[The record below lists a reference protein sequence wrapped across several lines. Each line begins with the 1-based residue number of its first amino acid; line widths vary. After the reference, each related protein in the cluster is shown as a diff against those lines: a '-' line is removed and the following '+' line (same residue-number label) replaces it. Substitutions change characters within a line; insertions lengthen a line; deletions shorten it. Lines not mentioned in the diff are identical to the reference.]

1 MFKRSCLSE
10 GAKAKGMLKH
20 TRGLL
25 VRGPYCLSFSTVK
38 VNSSV
43 LNVVSLCF
51 VQYTYGHNF
60 YNAHNKNVY
69 WQCTGHSECAI
80 QIWGFQ
86 SLSRTGLL
94 LKNQSVRSVG
104 SLRRMGRR
112 KSWNIMEQQILGKK
126 LKLVKWRKQVF
137 PPKKWCIAKPSI
149 CAFPGLKFRRTA
161 SMDDSCGC
169 FGNGLC
175 LVCSRASFSAIASGT
190 HGGSDSN
197 STCDNCVYWTP
208 INCVCPEIA
217 HTPIHCNY
225 WWMGYL
231 RYTLQFWT
239 PNYIKLLS
247 AQDWNILASQELG
260 ATKFRPWDIA
270 FFSLRLEVLGTC
282 WLWICFKSSWII
294 IIHDSHSLSL
304 TFEKQTASHSRLV
317 MEMRW
322 TSTIAVDASNI

>member
-1 MFKRSCLSE
+1 MYWTFWVRHSNLGVPKSESNGSPAQKPKCQKRRQPAADGSKKVMEHHGTTNSGKE
-10 GAKAKGMLKH
+10 TK
-20 TRGLL
+20 TRE
-25 VRGPYCLSFSTVK
+25 VK
-38 VNSSV
+38 K
-43 LNVVSLCF
+43 
-51 VQYTYGHNF
+51 T
-60 YNAHNKNVY
+60 
-69 WQCTGHSECAI
+69 
-80 QIWGFQ
+80 
-86 SLSRTGLL
+86 SLS
-94 LKNQSVRSVG
+94 
-104 SLRRMGRR
+104 
-112 KSWNIMEQQILGKK
+112 
-126 LKLVKWRKQVF
+126 
-137 PPKKWCIAKPSI
+137 PPKKWYIAKPSI
-149 CAFPGLKFRRTA
+149 CAFPSLKFRPTA

-225 WWMGYL
+225 WWIGYL

-282 WLWICFKSSWII
+282 WLVGCEFALNHHESS
-294 IIHDSHSLSL
+294 
-304 TFEKQTASHSRLV
+304 
-317 MEMRW
+317 
-322 TSTIAVDASNI
+322 